1 MSLPLEAA
9 PVPKEAPL
17 IDPRALPWR
26 RWTVAWMLTV
36 FALFAVLVLLGLVM
50 RLVQANVWAS
60 LPPEWFYAVLTLHG
74 LGMVGA
80 WYVGAMAAV
89 SYRLASH
96 ARPSLAVAK
105 IAFGGTLLGVV
116 LLIAATL
123 VGRFGTGW
131 YFLHPLPFYS
141 SGTWPQWAVGAF
153 FLALGVLGVTWTVW
167 TIDLLRAIAR
177 RWSLGGALAW
187 PTLLGRSGREET
199 PGFILVVTSS
209 LISALAAFA
218 AAVVVLALYLV
229 EWLGTDVVNDSL
241 LMKNLIFFFGHG
253 LVNITMYLGVALVY
267 DLMPG
272 YTGRTLKVNR
282 LVAAAWN
289 LAIFLVLAVYF
300 HHLYMDFAQPT
311 VLQYVGQIGSYLISI
326 PAAVISVFSVLYLV
340 YRAQVRW
347 TLTSMFLFFGVMGW
361 AIGGVEAI
369 IDSTIAA
376 NVRFHNTLW
385 VPSHFHTYYLLG
397 VVLMILAFAH
407 HLGGELSGLPERPAL
422 TRAITL
428 LFLAGGYGLVLM
440 FALAGAHS
448 VPRRYAAYPAEVAQ
462 GITYA
467 QVSLIFGTLL
477 LAGVGLYV
485 WDTARRCWKGL
496 SA

>member
-1 MSLPLEAA
+1 
-9 PVPKEAPL
+9 
-17 IDPRALPWR
+17 
-26 RWTVAWMLTV
+26 
-36 FALFAVLVLLGLVM
+36 
-50 RLVQANVWAS
+50 
-60 LPPEWFYAVLTLHG
+60 
-74 LGMVGA
+74 
-80 WYVGAMAAV
+80 
-89 SYRLASH
+89 
-96 ARPSLAVAK
+96 
-105 IAFGGTLLGVV
+105 
-116 LLIAATL
+116 
-123 VGRFGTGW
+123 
-131 YFLHPLPFYS
+131 
-141 SGTWPQWAVGAF
+141 
-153 FLALGVLGVTWTVW
+153 
-167 TIDLLRAIAR
+167 
-177 RWSLGGALAW
+177 
-187 PTLLGRSGREET
+187 
-199 PGFILVVTSS
+199 
-209 LISALAAFA
+209 
-218 AAVVVLALYLV
+218 
-229 EWLGTDVVNDSL
+229 
-241 LMKNLIFFFGHG
+241 MKNLIFFFGHG

-407 HLGGELSGLPERPAL
+407 HLGGELSGLPERPAH

-428 LFLAGGYGLVLM
+428 LFLVGGYGLVLM